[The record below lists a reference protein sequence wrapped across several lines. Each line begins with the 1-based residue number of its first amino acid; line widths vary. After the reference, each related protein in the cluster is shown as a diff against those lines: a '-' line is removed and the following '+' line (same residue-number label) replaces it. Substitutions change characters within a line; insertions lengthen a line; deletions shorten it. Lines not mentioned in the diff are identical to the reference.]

1 MINTVGMDIGSN
13 SVKAV
18 FMSFDDDGKSEKLV
32 ETHLNKIRRKDPRD
46 VVNSAYQKILQKAGV
61 KEEDLQYVATTGEG
75 DMADFRTGH
84 FYSMT
89 AHSRGALFLNPE
101 ARAVVDAGA
110 LHSKALV
117 MDHRS
122 KVLRNR
128 MTSQCAS
135 GSGQFIENISRYLGV
150 TIEDVGRLSLAAD
163 NPEVVSGICA
173 VLAETDVINMV
184 SRGISP
190 ENILKGIH
198 LSMARRLVNLLR
210 MIKADGVVLVTG
222 GLSQDEGLVASI
234 QELAAEEKRGNKID
248 ICSHELSGF
257 AGAIGAAIW
266 GAFRHVKLA
275 EAS

>member
-1 MINTVGMDIGSN
+1 MIHTIGIDVGTN

-18 FMSFDDDGKSEKLV
+18 YMGFDEQGNSEKLI
-32 ETHLNKIRRKDPRD
+32 ETHMSKIRRKDPRAVVSSVYEKLLEKFGINASD
-46 VVNSAYQKILQKAGV
+46 V
-61 KEEDLQYVATTGEG
+61 QYIATTGEG

-101 ARAVVDAGA
+101 ARAVIDAGA
-110 LHSKALV
+110 LHSKAMI
-117 MDHRS
+117 MDERS
-122 KVLRNR
+122 KVLKYR

-135 GSGQFIENISRYLGV
+135 GSGQFIENISRYLGI
-150 TIEDVGRLSLAAD
+150 TIEDVGKMSIAAD

-210 MIKADGVVLVTG
+210 LIKADGVVLMTG
-222 GLSQDEGLVASI
+222 GLSQDIGLVAAI
-234 QELAAEEKRGNKID
+234 QELASVDKRSND
-248 ICSHELSGF
+248 VQICSHELSAFG
-257 AGAIGAAIW
+257 GAIGAAIW

-275 EAS
+275 KAS